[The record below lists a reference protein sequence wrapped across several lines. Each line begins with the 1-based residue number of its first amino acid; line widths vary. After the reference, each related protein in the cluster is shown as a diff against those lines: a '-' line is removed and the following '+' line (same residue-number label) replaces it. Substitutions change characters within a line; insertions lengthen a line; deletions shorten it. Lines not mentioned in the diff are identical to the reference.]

1 MIKWIAD
8 RVVLTRKYQGTSH
21 KNRNGYV
28 HVIYVLCLIIICF
41 PVSLSA
47 QQLDPA
53 VKAAQEH
60 ERRLQEEALR
70 RQQEQ
75 TQQLQ
80 SRDIFLQPQ
89 AEETPT
95 ALPADATCFTIT
107 TINITGVT
115 RFTSDRVNQLAKP
128 YRNRC
133 LGLSE
138 INGLI
143 KSISNLYIEN
153 GMITS
158 RAFLQ
163 PQNLSAGVLE
173 ILVVEGRLE
182 ALQSDSLT
190 KRQLYWAMPIEDG
203 ELLNLRDLE
212 QGLEQ
217 LNRLQQNHAELDLQ
231 PGSATGT
238 SRAVIRNPRSS
249 FWHAGVGTNNSGSDA
264 TGEWLATGF
273 LSLDNPGGIN
283 DNIYLNVSDAQSHK
297 PMATSTSYSLSY
309 SIPYGYNLFSYSAN
323 YFNYQQLV
331 VGETANFVTSGN
343 SLNQTLSAERTLYRG
358 QRDKFAVAA
367 SLNRKESKNYLEDVF
382 LETSSRTLYV
392 TDVSFAYSRSTDAGS
407 FHSSLQWSKSQRWFD
422 ATRELASAEKDFQF
436 NKYTWDSSYVRPLP
450 WSLSYSAGAS
460 LFYSSKQIIASE
472 ALALGGRYSVR
483 GFEQSITGY
492 KGGYWR
498 NEISLQK
505 NIHSVQ
511 LKPFVGL
518 DLGYSDTPEYR
529 DYGYAKLSGVVA
541 GLRLASANI
550 SLDISYA
557 DGLASPGFL
566 PTRQALYLNTQVNF

>member
-1 MIKWIAD
+1 MAD
-8 RVVLTRKYQGTSH
+8 RVVLTRRYQGASQ
-21 KNRNGYV
+21 KNRNGCV
-28 HVIYVLCLIIICF
+28 HVTCVLCLIIIF
-41 PVSLSA
+41 LPVSLSA

-53 VKAAQEH
+53 AKAAQEH
-60 ERRLQEEALR
+60 ERRLQEETLR

-89 AEETPT
+89 TEETPT

-115 RFTSDRVNQLAKP
+115 LFTTDAINQVAKP

-138 INGLI
+138 INELI

-182 ALQSDSLT
+182 ALESDTLT
-190 KRQLYWAMPIEDG
+190 KRQLHWAMPVTDG

-231 PGSATGT
+231 PGSTTGT
-238 SRAVIRNPRSS
+238 SRAFIRNPKSS
-249 FWHAGVGTNNSGSDA
+249 FWHAGVGTNNSGSEA
-264 TGEWLATGF
+264 TGEWLATAF
-273 LSLDNPGGIN
+273 LSLDNPGGSN
-283 DNIYLNVSDAQSHK
+283 DNIYLNLSDAQSHK
-297 PMATSTSYSLSY
+297 PMAASKSYSLSY
-309 SIPYGYNLFSYSAN
+309 SIPYGYNLFSYSAS

-358 QRDKFAVAA
+358 QRDKFTMTA
-367 SLNRKESKNYLEDVF
+367 SVNRKQSKNYLEDVF

-392 TDVSFAYSRSTDAGS
+392 TDVSFAYSRTLDAGN
-407 FHSSLQWSKSQRWFD
+407 FHSNLQWSKSQRWFD

-436 NKYTWDSSYVRPLP
+436 NKYSWDSNYTRPLP
-450 WSLSYSAGAS
+450 WSLSYSATTS
-460 LFYSSKQIIASE
+460 LFYSPKQIIASE
-472 ALALGGRYSVR
+472 ALSLGGRYSVR

-505 NIHSVQ
+505 NIHSMQ

-529 DYGYAKLSGVVA
+529 DYGYAKLSGLVT
-541 GLRLASANI
+541 GLRLTSANV

-557 DGLASPGFL
+557 DGLASPDFL
-566 PTRQALYLNTQVNF
+566 PTRQTLYVNAQLNF